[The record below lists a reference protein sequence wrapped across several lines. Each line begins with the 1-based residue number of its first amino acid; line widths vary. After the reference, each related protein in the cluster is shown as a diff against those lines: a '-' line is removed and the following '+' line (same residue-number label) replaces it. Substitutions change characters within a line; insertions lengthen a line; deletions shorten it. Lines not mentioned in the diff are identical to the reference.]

1 MEKFVTQVQFVGM
14 AHTYQR
20 PTSLREAITE
30 LVQDESGKVVDLLP
44 ILGDRDNDLIVIC
57 NFPSINA
64 ATKAWLALG
73 ARYGWKTQTNP
84 SPEFDQFQR
93 IYEDVNNVSE
103 ATRLAAGSPSTSH
116 TGSR

>member
-14 AHTYQR
+14 GITHPR
-20 PTSLREAITE
+20 PDNLKQAITE
-30 LVQDESGKVVDLLP
+30 LVQDESGRVIELLP
-44 ILGDRDNDLIVIC
+44 ILGDRGNDLTVIC
-57 NFPSINA
+57 NFPNVNA

-73 ARYGWKTQTNP
+73 TRYGWKTQTNP
-84 SPEFDQFQR
+84 SPEFEAFER

-103 ATRLAAGSPSTSH
+103 ATRLAAGTPSPSH